1 MYFQCLHLSQNLLHL
16 QKHSANSLLHAE
28 YFQRPSYKLIANN
41 KSFKNRYYALVDSHV
56 KSDILQRL
64 QYIMKHHVKLLSCL
78 GLFSCGLL
86 FIGSFTI
93 VFEPSYKIIND
104 ENGNKIYEN
113 IEGQTYYIKNGD
125 SYDLYMQNEYVYTTT
140 EILEKLN
147 NVPIYNSLEE
157 VKQNEK

>member
-1 MYFQCLHLSQNLLHL
+1 
-16 QKHSANSLLHAE
+16 
-28 YFQRPSYKLIANN
+28 
-41 KSFKNRYYALVDSHV
+41 
-56 KSDILQRL
+56 
-64 QYIMKHHVKLLSCL
+64 MKHHVKLLSCL